1 MQGDPVSGKIKEK
14 RWQDLPENGMER
26 LKTESKKKLE
36 NRIRKRK
43 QMPKRNGGNQ
53 YEHGGKKESGHRTV
67 RKSEKG

>member
-43 QMPKRNGGNQ
+43 QNQ
-53 YEHGGKKESGHRTV
+53 K
-67 RKSEKG
+67 RKSDTETEWRKSV